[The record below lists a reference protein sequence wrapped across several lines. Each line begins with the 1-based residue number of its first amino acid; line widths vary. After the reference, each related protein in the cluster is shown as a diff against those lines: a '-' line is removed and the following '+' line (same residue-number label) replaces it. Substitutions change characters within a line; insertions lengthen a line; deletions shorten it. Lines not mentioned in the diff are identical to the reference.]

1 MAFLSTKMIDS
12 LVMLCSPEIVADRDE
27 RFALS
32 KILCIFESSME
43 CEIVRLRSARISAA
57 SRLREMV
64 AFKSESISALKRF
77 FPMLALRSLM
87 MSEAKRLLGMVALRS
102 ASMPEASMDL
112 EMDPGARLT
121 EPALR
126 A

>member
-1 MAFLSTKMIDS
+1 
-12 LVMLCSPEIVADRDE
+12 
-27 RFALS
+27 
-32 KILCIFESSME
+32 
-43 CEIVRLRSARISAA
+43 
-57 SRLREMV
+57 
-64 AFKSESISALKRF
+64 
-77 FPMLALRSLM
+77 MLALRSLM